1 MKLSTM
7 ARSLVSKAR
16 PGVVVIRRQGANIV
30 RIKIAAEKVRQILSV
45 QARLRWPAFSQP
57 EEYHQ
62 TASSKNS
69 MSSLYL
75 KLLMSKITFT
85 RC

>member
-45 QARLRWPAFSQP
+45 QARLRRPAFSQP

-62 TASSKNS
+62 AASSKNS

-85 RC
+85 R